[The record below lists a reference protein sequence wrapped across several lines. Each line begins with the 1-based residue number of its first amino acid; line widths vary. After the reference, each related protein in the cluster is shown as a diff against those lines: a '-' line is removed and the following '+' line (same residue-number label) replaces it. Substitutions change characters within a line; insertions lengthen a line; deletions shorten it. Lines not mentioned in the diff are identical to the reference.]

1 MYLEKLANK
10 LNVTDELDK
19 AILAAIV
26 HEIVIDNK
34 LLGTCDEGDF
44 ELALINGFCD
54 LHAYNVCVLAAY
66 HCNYLISIF
75 KSHIGYTCDCFVTKE
90 IFPYL
95 AESTAAEGMLK
106 LKINE

>member
-26 HEIVIDNK
+26 HETVIDNQ

-44 ELALINGFCD
+44 ELAIVDGFCD
-54 LHAYNVCVLAAY
+54 LYTYNVCVLAAY
-66 HCNYLISIF
+66 HYSYLIHIF
-75 KSHIGYTCDCFVTKE
+75 EAHIGYTRDYFITKE